1 MKALPLSEQGFFE
14 EPMLRT
20 IVVLLLLGLCGF
32 YFYQKQQ
39 GEVPPVPSVPRT
51 VDESALNALKQ
62 KWDDT
67 LADLGLIDE
76 PGEYVISF
84 NGGVITDNADTA
96 HPLTTCSLAPDVAEA
111 LYEAGIERGLCVH
124 VYTLEHVYLYNY
136 WPAERAYIEGRMNI
150 VETHEQTL
158 DFVEKNGEVVVKLLF
173 MSLDMDELRR
183 TERELS
189 EAGLTKGLDVVYSSN
204 RYLEFNAPGINKGA
218 GLLALAEHL
227 GIAADETMAIGDSSN
242 DVPMIRAAGLGVAV
256 ANASDEARGAAG
268 YVCGADNNAG
278 GVAEAIERFV
288 LA

>member
-1 MKALPLSEQGFFE
+1 MYKLIACDLDETLLDDDHRIPERVRRAIAAARERGVRFVPATGRPFE
-14 EPMLRT
+14 
-20 IVVLLLLGLCGF
+20 
-32 YFYQKQQ
+32 
-39 GEVPPVPSVPRT
+39 SV
-51 VDESALNALKQ
+51 DG
-62 KWDDT
+62 T
-67 LADLGLIDE
+67 LADLGLLGE

-84 NGGVITDNADTA
+84 NGGVITDNADPA

-111 LYEAGIERGLCVH
+111 LYEEGIGRGLCIH

-150 VETHEQTL
+150 VETHEPTL
-158 DFVEKNGEVVVKLLF
+158 GFVEKNDEVVVKLLF

-189 EAGLTKGLDVVYSSN
+189 EAGLTEGLDVVYSSN

-227 GIAADETMAIGDSSN
+227 GIAADETMAIGDNSN
-242 DVPMIRAAGLGVAV
+242 DVPMIGAAGLGVAV
-256 ANASDEARGAAG
+256 ANASDEARAAAG
-268 YVCGADNNAG
+268 YVCEADNNAG